1 MANKFHLRLPI
12 FGTRVTATISVAVVL
27 VILGLA
33 SMVGLTTAR
42 VSDSV
47 REKMGFVVVLAD
59 KSSASDINAITT
71 RLKSTGA
78 IKNITYSSADA
89 ILDKWQKMVGE
100 DEDIMRLAGVNPFSP
115 ELEVSVTSEYANP
128 DSIAMLTGPVEMM
141 PQVNE
146 VRVTGDLIESVSRT
160 MKSITLTLLV
170 MALAL
175 LTVSFVLIFNT
186 VRLTVYARR
195 FLINT
200 MQLVGATRGFIRRPF
215 LVENALN
222 GLIAGVLASGFL
234 AAILYATSQVDANI
248 AETISPNDTLAVMLG
263 MIVTGVI
270 ICMAGAWVA
279 CTKYLSLSFDE
290 LYK

>member
-1 MANKFHLRLPI
+1 MAKKFHLRLPI
-12 FGTRVTATISVAVVL
+12 FGTRATATISVAVVL

-33 SMVGLTTAR
+33 AMVGLTTAR

-59 KSSASDINAITT
+59 KSSASDINDITT
-71 RLKSTGA
+71 RLKASGA
-78 IKNITYSSADA
+78 VKRVSYSSAEE

-115 ELEVSVTSEYANP
+115 ELEVSVTAEYANP
-128 DSIAMLTGPVEMM
+128 DSIAMLTGPIEMM
-141 PQVNE
+141 PQVSE

-160 MKSITLTLLV
+160 MKSITLTLV
-170 MALAL
+170 IMALAL

-215 LVENALN
+215 LAENALN
-222 GLIAGVLASGFL
+222 GLVAGILASGVL
-234 AAILYATSQVDANI
+234 AAILYATSKIDATI
-248 AETISPNDTLAVMLG
+248 AEAVSPNDALAVMIG
-263 MIVTGVI
+263 MIATGVI
-270 ICMAGAWVA
+270 ICIAGAWVA
-279 CTKYLSLSFDE
+279 CSKYLSLSFDE